1 MQNSNMLF
9 STNEKVMMLK
19 EFFFKMVNGS
29 NCLGLAILLVLKREI
44 KTIEKIIRRVFTIK
58 PATGAHNSITNN

>member
-1 MQNSNMLF
+1 
-9 STNEKVMMLK
+9 
-19 EFFFKMVNGS
+19 MVNGS
-29 NCLGLAILLVLKREI
+29 NRLGLAILLVLKREI